1 MKLIV
6 IIAGLIV
13 LQGCATASLGR
24 MHPLLP
30 AELEGLDC
38 DGLAVEIRKTDDFCA
53 LSLQSKGYGKKDA
66 TATLFL
72 GAGAFLTPIP
82 HNNLELIRAIKS
94 ASIRQVQLTH
104 EMTAAE
110 CPVIEHEPA
119 CPPLC
124 SRPALLAT
132 LTMEN
137 GFLGERCVVLNG
149 QERKTYAQL
158 LGG

>member
-1 MKLIV
+1 MKLTAIV
-6 IIAGLIV
+6 IGLIV

-24 MHPLLP
+24 MHPLLA

-53 LSLQSKGYGKKDA
+53 LSLESKGYGKRDTVA
-66 TATLFL
+66 TVFL
-72 GAGAFLTPIP
+72 GARAFLTPMP
-82 HNNLELIRAIKS
+82 HNNIELIRAIKS
-94 ASIRQVQLTH
+94 ASIRQGQLIH
-104 EMTAAE
+104 EMKAAG
-110 CPVIEHEPA
+110 CPVIEREPA

-124 SRPALLAT
+124 SRPAVLAT

-137 GFLGERCVVLNG
+137 GFLGERCVVLNA
-149 QERKTYAQL
+149 QERTTYAHL